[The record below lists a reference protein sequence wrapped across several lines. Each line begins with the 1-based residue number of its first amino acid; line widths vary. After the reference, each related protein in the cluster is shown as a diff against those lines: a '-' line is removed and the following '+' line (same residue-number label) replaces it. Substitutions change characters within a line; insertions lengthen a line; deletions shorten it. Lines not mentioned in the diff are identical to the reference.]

1 MIQTGLKVLR
11 GAGSSAVSG
20 ARRRPGR
27 SVDGILLLDKP
38 EGLSSNQ
45 ALSQVKRLLGARKA
59 GHTGALDPL
68 ATGLLPLCLGEA
80 TKVSGWLLDADKS
93 YVAVAELGRE
103 TDTGDREGRTLAQTP
118 VPRVDDGLLAML
130 TEQFTG
136 AIAQV
141 PPMFSALKRAGQ
153 PLYRLARK
161 GIEVEREP
169 RNVTIHRLV
178 LRLLDPTHLQ
188 LDVDCSKG
196 TYIRSL
202 VSDMGRMIG
211 CGATVQSLRRTR
223 HGAFGSARMWTLEQI
238 RERVSAEGPEAM
250 DSDLLSADD
259 ALPFLPAMALDE
271 SSVEAV
277 RQGRWV
283 PAPLSGNG
291 NYRLYSA
298 LRGFIGVGEVAQDGL
313 LRPKRLFVGTDSC

>member
-1 MIQTGLKVLR
+1 MLR
-11 GAGSSAVSG
+11 RGRPSPGGSAVSG
-20 ARRRPGR
+20 TRRRPGR
-27 SVDGILLLDKP
+27 AVDGIILLDKP

-45 ALSQVKRLLGARKA
+45 ALSQVKHLLGARKA

-68 ATGLLPLCLGEA
+68 ATGLLPLCFGEA

-93 YVAVAELGRE
+93 YVAVAELGRV
-103 TDTGDREGRTLAQTP
+103 TDTGDQEGRTLSEAP
-118 VPRVDDGLLAML
+118 VPRLDDSLMAAL
-130 TEQFTG
+130 TERFTG
-136 AIAQV
+136 EIAQV
-141 PPMFSALKRAGQ
+141 PPMFSALKRGGQ

-178 LRLLDPTHLQ
+178 LRLLDRTHLE
-188 LDVDCSKG
+188 LEVDCSKG

-202 VSDMGRMIG
+202 VGDIGQVIG

-223 HGAFGSARMWTLEQI
+223 HGAFGIKHLWTLEQI
-238 RERVSAEGPEAM
+238 RQRIQAEGPEAM
-250 DSDLLSADD
+250 DSELLSADD
-259 ALPFLPAMALDE
+259 ALPFLPALALDE

-283 PAPLSGNG
+283 EAPLSEGG
-291 NYRLYSA
+291 HYRLYCA
-298 LRGFIGVGEVAQDGL
+298 VRGFIGVGEVAQDGL
-313 LRPKRLFVGTDSC
+313 LRPKRLFVGADSC